1 MRFTEHELTA
11 AVTGAAKLV
20 LATDRKRRRK
30 GVDAETTWAEMDR
43 FARFQVL
50 DAVGDQ
56 VLPVLVAL
64 PDVDVE
70 PGTRPAY
77 DDKTIA
83 ATVEGLVGPDLGRVR
98 RTIEVRARTALVQ
111 AALAAVPPRLDPDA
125 LITDQ

>member
-20 LATDRKRRRK
+20 LGTDRRLRKK
-30 GVDAETTWAEMDR
+30 GVDAETTWQEMDR
-43 FARFQVL
+43 YARFKIL

-70 PGTRPAY
+70 PGTRPSY
-77 DDKTIA
+77 DDKTVA
-83 ATVEGLVGPDLGRVR
+83 ATVEGLVGDGLGRLR
-98 RTIEVRARTALVQ
+98 RAVEVRARTALVQ

-125 LITDQ
+125 LITEE

>member
-70 PGTRPAY
+70 PGTRPSY
-77 DDKTIA
+77 DDKTVA
-83 ATVEGLVGPDLGRVR
+83 ATVEGLVGDGLGRVR

-111 AALAAVPPRLDPDA
+111 AALASVPPRLDPDA

>member
-20 LATDRKRRRK
+20 LGTNRRLRKK
-30 GVDAETTWAEMDR
+30 GVDAETTWQEMDR
-43 FARFQVL
+43 YARFKIL

-70 PGTRPAY
+70 PGTRPSY

-83 ATVEGLVGPDLGRVR
+83 ATVEGLVGDGLGRLR
-98 RTIEVRARTALVQ
+98 RAVEVRARTALVQ

-125 LITDQ
+125 LITEE